1 MWNYEIN
8 NAKRLLR
15 TCVDLHSCSHAS
27 VQNNKKK
34 ILWHPPQFFTL
45 SKNRWLC
52 FRRLPRPQVDGR
64 REKSRA
70 HVRGGFPVCIVYRTP
85 RPPRREALI
94 RLESSSMATWRPPC
108 LPPSFSHAPILRHS
122 NRSHPACC
130 NLPLFQRVKRL
141 VIVQGMSR
149 WQADPSADG
158 IRALTSRRPI
168 CPL

>member
-1 MWNYEIN
+1 MCSFAFMHTCMCKICPKKSCGVHHNS
-8 NAKRLLR
+8 LR
-15 TCVDLHSCSHAS
+15 SRKSLALFPQASSASSARSTRKITCACAS
-27 VQNNKKK
+27 RFSRVYCLQN
-34 ILWHPPQFFTL
+34 TT
-45 SKNRWLC
+45 S
-52 FRRLPRPQVDGR
+52 PR
-64 REKSRA
+64 
-70 HVRGGFPVCIVYRTP
+70 H
-85 RPPRREALI
+85 EALI

-108 LPPSFSHAPILRHS
+108 LSPSYSHAPILRHS

-149 WQADPSADG
+149 WQADPGADG